1 MVNAL
6 FTKPAIAEIRPSTAG
21 TDISR
26 KITPERPCSP
36 PGPLLMAR
44 SYPPGAARESGLRPD
59 DLAVVA
65 ELVDAQR

>member
-6 FTKPAIAEIRPSTAG
+6 FTNPAITQTGPSTGG
-21 TDISR
+21 TVLCG
-26 KITPERPCSP
+26 KITRDSPCSP
-36 PGPLLMAR
+36 PAPLLMAR
-44 SYPPGAARESGLRPD
+44 SYPPGAARESDLCPV